1 MCMWWWEGSSATVA
15 PRHPRVQ
22 RRICR
27 LSFIVATALLLGS
40 APTLWVQ
47 ADDNPASYRFGPG
60 DKLHITVL
68 NDPDLSGDFTI
79 QQSGEISLPSVGR
92 IEVVGHKLDEFE
104 DEVIRRL
111 RKSGLLN
118 PQITVDVA
126 AYRPIY
132 VVGDV
137 KSPGRYPFEMRM
149 TVLQALAVAGGF
161 LTLDDQTLK
170 LRLDLLEAEDSLD
183 TLEGD
188 YLAAIAK
195 RARLSAERDGA
206 EEIQFPQEVVE
217 RQKDPRVVSLID
229 SENRLFATHRTAIEG
244 EVAILE
250 NQSVQ
255 LHDEISNLNDQLK
268 AVEKRSQLIETEQR
282 DVEYLFGK
290 GLTAKARV
298 LELQRL
304 QTDVQRDRLG
314 IAAFVARA
322 NQEISKVDLSITN
335 LRNERLDRILSD
347 LAAVEQ
353 AISQLEVRQR
363 TGKEIVALRQAMS
376 TQPAARLVLA
386 GERFVIT
393 RDQGNGP
400 EDMKATDRS
409 YVLPGDVIRVTRFEL
424 RQSSSTAR
432 ADQPTPGSVAL
443 GSADSI
449 APDQ

>member
-1 MCMWWWEGSSATVA
+1 MVR
-15 PRHPRVQ
+15 RHPRVQ
-22 RRICR
+22 GRISR
-27 LSFIVATALLLGS
+27 LSFIMATALLLAS

-47 ADDNPASYRFGPG
+47 ADDNSASYRFGPG
-60 DKLHITVL
+60 DKLHLTVL
-68 NDPDLSGDFTI
+68 DNPDLSGDFTI

-118 PQITVDVA
+118 PQINVDVA

-137 KSPGRYPFEMRM
+137 KSPGRYPFEVRM

-161 LTLDDQTLK
+161 LTLDEQTLK
-170 LRLDLLEAEDSLD
+170 LRLDLLEAEDSLG

-188 YLAAIAK
+188 RLAAIAK
-195 RARLSAERDGA
+195 RARLSAERDDA
-206 EEIQFPQEVVE
+206 EEIQFPQEIVE
-217 RQKDPRVVSLID
+217 RQKDSRVASLID

-290 GLTAKARV
+290 GLAAKARV

-322 NQEISKVDLSITN
+322 NQEISKVDLSIAN

-376 TQPAARLVLA
+376 MQPDARLILA
-386 GERFVIT
+386 GETFVIT

-424 RQSSSTAR
+424 RQSSSTAL
-432 ADQPTPGSVAL
+432 ADQPKPGSVAL
-443 GSADSI
+443 GSADST

>member
-1 MCMWWWEGSSATVA
+1 MRCEGSSAA
-15 PRHPRVQ
+15 PARRHPRVR
-22 RRICR
+22 RRIRR
-27 LSFIVATALLLGS
+27 LSFIVAMALSLES
-40 APTLWVQ
+40 APMLWAQ
-47 ADDNPASYRFGPG
+47 ANDSLASYRLGPG
-60 DKLHITVL
+60 DKLHIAVL
-68 NDPDLSGDFTI
+68 NNPDLSGDFTI
-79 QQSGEISLPSVGR
+79 QQSGNVSLPSVGR
-92 IEVVGHKLDEFE
+92 IEVVGHNLDEFE

-111 RKSGLLN
+111 RESGLLN

-137 KSPGRYPFEMRM
+137 KLPGRYPFEMGM

-170 LRLDLLEAEDSLD
+170 LRLELLEAQDSLD
-183 TLEGD
+183 TLESD
-188 YLAAIAK
+188 HLAAIAK
-195 RARLSAERDGA
+195 RARLSAERDGTG
-206 EEIQFPQEVVE
+206 EIQFPQEVVE
-217 RQKDPRVVSLID
+217 RQKDPLVAGLID
-229 SENRLFATHRTAIEG
+229 SENRILSTHRTAIEG

-250 NQSVQ
+250 NQRAQ

-268 AVEKRSQLIETEQR
+268 SVEKRSQLIETEQR

-290 GLTAKARV
+290 GLAAKARV

-335 LRNERLDRILSD
+335 LRNERLDRILGD

-353 AISQLEVRQR
+353 LIGQLEIRQR
-363 TGKEIVALRQAMS
+363 TGKDILALRQAISM
-376 TQPAARLVLA
+376 QPATRLVLA

-393 RDQGNGP
+393 RDQGSGP
-400 EDMKATDRS
+400 EDMKATDQS
-409 YVLPGDVIRVTRFEL
+409 YVQPGDVVRITRFEL
-424 RQSSSTAR
+424 RQSSPAAR
-432 ADQPTPGSVAL
+432 AAQPTPSPVAL
-443 GSADSI
+443 GSPG

>member
-1 MCMWWWEGSSATVA
+1 MA
-15 PRHPRVQ
+15 
-22 RRICR
+22 
-27 LSFIVATALLLGS
+27 LSLES
-40 APTLWVQ
+40 APMLWAQ
-47 ADDNPASYRFGPG
+47 ANDSLASYRLGPG
-60 DKLHITVL
+60 DKLHIAVL
-68 NDPDLSGDFTI
+68 NNPDLSGDFTI
-79 QQSGEISLPSVGR
+79 QQSGNVSLPSVGR
-92 IEVVGHKLDEFE
+92 IEVVGHNLEEFE

-111 RKSGLLN
+111 RESGLLN

-137 KSPGRYPFEMRM
+137 KLPGRYPFEMGM

-170 LRLDLLEAEDSLD
+170 LRLELLEAQDSVD
-183 TLEGD
+183 TLESD
-188 YLAAIAK
+188 HLAAIAK

-206 EEIQFPQEVVE
+206 GEIQFPQEVVE
-217 RQKDPRVVSLID
+217 RQKDPLVAGLID
-229 SENRLFATHRTAIEG
+229 SENRILATHRTAIEG

-250 NQSVQ
+250 NQRAQ

-268 AVEKRSQLIETEQR
+268 SVEKRSQLIETEQR

-290 GLTAKARV
+290 GLAAKARV

-335 LRNERLDRILSD
+335 LRNERLDRILGD

-353 AISQLEVRQR
+353 LIGQLEIRQR
-363 TGKEIVALRQAMS
+363 TGKDILALRQAISM
-376 TQPAARLVLA
+376 QPAMRLVLV
-386 GERFVIT
+386 GEKFVIT
-393 RDQGNGP
+393 RDQGSGP
-400 EDMKATDRS
+400 EDMKATDQS
-409 YVLPGDVIRVTRFEL
+409 YVQPGDVVRITRFEL
-424 RQSSSTAR
+424 QQSSPAAR
-432 ADQPTPGSVAL
+432 AAQPTPSPIAL
-443 GSADSI
+443 GSPG

>member
-1 MCMWWWEGSSATVA
+1 M
-15 PRHPRVQ
+15 
-22 RRICR
+22 
-27 LSFIVATALLLGS
+27 ALPLES
-40 APTLWVQ
+40 APMLWAQ
-47 ADDNPASYRFGPG
+47 ANDSLASYRLGPG
-60 DKLHITVL
+60 DKLHIAVL
-68 NDPDLSGDFTI
+68 NNPDLSGDFTI
-79 QQSGEISLPSVGR
+79 QQSGNISLPSVGR
-92 IEVVGHKLDEFE
+92 IEVVGHNLDEFE

-111 RKSGLLN
+111 RESGLLN

-137 KSPGRYPFEMRM
+137 KSPGRYPFEMGM

-161 LTLDDQTLK
+161 LTLDDQALK
-170 LRLDLLEAEDSLD
+170 LRLELLEAQDSLD

-206 EEIQFPQEVVE
+206 GEIQFPQEVVE
-217 RQKDPRVVSLID
+217 RQKDPRVASLMD

-250 NQSVQ
+250 NQRVQ
-255 LHDEISNLNDQLK
+255 LHEEISNLADQLK
-268 AVEKRSQLIETEQR
+268 SVEKRRQLIETEQR
-282 DVEYLFGK
+282 DVEFLFGK
-290 GLTAKARV
+290 GLAAKTRV

-304 QTDVQRDRLG
+304 QTDVQRDQLG

-335 LRNERLDRILSD
+335 LRNERLDRTLSD
-347 LAAVEQ
+347 LATVEQ
-353 AISQLEVRQR
+353 AIYQLEVRQR
-363 TGKEIVALRQAMS
+363 TGKQVLALRQAMS
-376 TQPAARLVLA
+376 MQPAVRLILA
-386 GERFVIT
+386 GEKFVIT
-393 RDQGNGP
+393 RDQGKGP
-400 EDMKATDRS
+400 EDMKSTDRS

-432 ADQPTPGSVAL
+432 ADQPTPGPVAL
-443 GSADSI
+443 GSTDST

>member
-1 MCMWWWEGSSATVA
+1 MLLVASA
-15 PRHPRVQ
+15 
-22 RRICR
+22 
-27 LSFIVATALLLGS
+27 
-40 APTLWVQ
+40 APTLGVR
-47 ADDNPASYRFGPG
+47 ADDNSASYRLGPG

-68 NDPDLSGDFTI
+68 NNPDLSGDFTI
-79 QQSGEISLPSVGR
+79 QQSGGISLPSVGR

-111 RKSGLLN
+111 RESGLLN

-137 KSPGRYPFEMRM
+137 KSPGRYPFEMGM

-170 LRLDLLEAEDSLD
+170 LRLELLEAQDSLD
-183 TLEGD
+183 VLEGD
-188 YLAAIAK
+188 YLAAIVR

-206 EEIQFPQEVVE
+206 GEIQFPQEVVE
-217 RQKDPRVVSLID
+217 RQKDPLVASLMD
-229 SENRLFATHRTAIEG
+229 GENRLFATHRTAIEG

-250 NQSVQ
+250 NQRAQ

-268 AVEKRSQLIETEQR
+268 SVEKRSQLIETEQR

-290 GLTAKARV
+290 GLAAKTRV

-335 LRNERLDRILSD
+335 LRNERLDRILGD

-353 AISQLEVRQR
+353 LIAQLEVRRR
-363 TGKEIVALRQAMS
+363 TGKESLALRQVMS
-376 TQPAARLVLA
+376 MQPATRLILA

-409 YVLPGDVIRVTRFEL
+409 YVRPGDVIRVTRFEL
-424 RQSSSTAR
+424 KHSSPTAR
-432 ADQPTPGSVAL
+432 ADQPTAAPIAL
-443 GSADSI
+443 GSADSG
-449 APDQ
+449 APEQ